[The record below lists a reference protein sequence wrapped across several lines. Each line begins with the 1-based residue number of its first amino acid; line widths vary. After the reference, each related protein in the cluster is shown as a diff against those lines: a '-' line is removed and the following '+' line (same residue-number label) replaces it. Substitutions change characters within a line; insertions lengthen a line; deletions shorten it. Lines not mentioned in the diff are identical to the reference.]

1 MSDRQEFSAKVKV
14 AAFERADGN
23 CENCTAR
30 LAVGKFV
37 YDHKTPDWM
46 GGQPTLDNCQVICS
60 ACDGTKTPTDQRRI
74 AKTKRVIR
82 KHAGVKKPR
91 TIRSWR
97 KFDGTP
103 VFAGRART

>member
-1 MSDRQEFSAKVKV
+1 MRQEFPAKVKV
-14 AAFERADGN
+14 AAFERANGS

-46 GGQPTLDNCQVICS
+46 GGAPTLDNCQLICS
-60 ACDGTKTPTDQRRI
+60 ACDGEKTPNDQRRI

-82 KHAGVKKPR
+82 RHAGIRKPGR
-91 TIRSWR
+91 TIPGRR
-97 KFDGTP
+97 FDGTP
-103 VFAGRART
+103 IPARWRA